1 MRRIPERSRL
11 PVLVGVSLLV
21 LLLVAGAVIV
31 APRLVPPTPRPSPSS
46 DAPGS
51 PSPEPST
58 PEAAVRAFFS
68 AFSRARKNDD
78 PTLVLPFV
86 TGETSDAYR
95 SVKGF
100 LDGQRAVG
108 KASILTIQR
117 LDNLVVES
125 AGAVATASFDYVE
138 GGYDISLDT
147 GQPLESPNVLP
158 SFRVT
163 VTLKRVDSSWL
174 VDAYTSRQ

>member
-1 MRRIPERSRL
+1 MPRIPERSRL

-21 LLLVAGAVIV
+21 LLLVAGGVIV
-31 APRLVPPTPRPSPSS
+31 APRLVPATPTPTSSLTPAASPST
-46 DAPGS
+46 DT
-51 PSPEPST
+51 ST
-58 PEAAVRAFFS
+58 PERAVRAFFS
-68 AFSRARKNDD
+68 AFSRARKTDD

-108 KASILTIQR
+108 KASVITVERIE
-117 LDNLVVES
+117 NLRSEVTGE
-125 AGAVATASFDYVE
+125 TASVSFDFTE

-147 GQPLESPNVLP
+147 GEPVESPTILP
-158 SFRVT
+158 TRRVT
-163 VTLKRVDSSWL
+163 VDVKQVDGRWL
-174 VDAYTSRQ
+174 VDDYESTR

>member
-1 MRRIPERSRL
+1 MPRIPERSRL
-11 PVLVGVSLLV
+11 PVLVGVSVLV

-31 APRLVPPTPRPSPSS
+31 VPRLVPSTPTPTSSPALPASPSA
-46 DAPGS
+46 D
-51 PSPEPST
+51 PST
-58 PEAAVRAFFS
+58 PEGAVRAFFS
-68 AFSRARKNDD
+68 AFSRARRTDD

-86 TGETSDAYR
+86 TGATSDAYR
-95 SVKGF
+95 SVRGF

-125 AGAVATASFDYVE
+125 AGAVAKASFDYVE

-147 GQPLESPNVLP
+147 GLPLESPNVLP